1 MTKDLSGSWL
11 KIIAMLSMTID
22 HVAYYYGCSNPYLY
36 ELMRTVGRV
45 AFPTFA
51 FLLAEGFVYSRNRQK
66 YMLSL
71 FAFALISEIPWL
83 LLNHDG
89 SHNVLFTLLAGLLG
103 LYAIENLK
111 QHWAIAVSV
120 ALLGLVTLLVDTDYS
135 WKGFGLVLIFYMFR
149 GRPDIQTLFGIPLMY
164 EYGII
169 GIMMAFTVIWFYNGE
184 RGFIRGKAMKYAFYA
199 FLPLTPDADILAQ
212 IAVIR
217 FWQSGAP
224 SGHTTYPLHSRF
236 G

>member
-36 ELMRTVGRV
+36 ELMRTVGRI

-71 FAFALISEIPWL
+71 FAFALVSEIPWL
-83 LLNHDG
+83 MLNHDG
-89 SHNVLFTLLAGLLG
+89 SHNVLFTLLTGLLG

-120 ALLGLVTLLVDTDYS
+120 TLLGLVILLVDTDYS
-135 WKGFGLVLIFYMFR
+135 WKGYGLVLIFYMFR

-169 GIMMAFTVIWFYNGE
+169 GIMMAFAVIWLYNGE

-199 FLPLTPDADILAQ
+199 F
-212 IAVIR
+212 
-217 FWQSGAP
+217 
-224 SGHTTYPLHSRF
+224 YPLHLMLIYWTR
-236 G
+236 